1 MSGDGSPGPS
11 GTSTPPRQA
20 SYPRVAPGT
29 RSDSGAV
36 PADPLPL
43 PVVDNHCHLDM
54 GRDGGAPPDL
64 GALLRDA
71 GAVGVDR
78 VVHIGCDLPAARQA
92 PRLAEEH
99 AGLLAG
105 VALHPNEIPAL
116 DEAGELADALAEIE
130 AIAAHPRVR
139 VVGETGLDYYRTEP
153 PGRGVQADAFRAH
166 IAIAK
171 RLRKPMQIHDRDA
184 HDDVLRI
191 LAEEGAP
198 EVTVLHCF
206 SGDIAMARE
215 CVERGY
221 YLSFAGPIT
230 FKSARELRDALSVVP
245 LDRLLV
251 ETDAPYLAPTPHR
264 GRTNTP
270 ALVPFTVRAMAGV
283 LSVDV
288 PSLCKALSDNAE
300 RLYGPW

>member
-1 MSGDGSPGPS
+1 MNPGGSNA
-11 GTSTPPRQA
+11 GTSGAARHA
-20 SYPRVAPGT
+20 SYPKVAPGT
-29 RSDSGAV
+29 RADGGAT

-54 GRDGGAPPDL
+54 GRQGEPTPDV
-64 GALLRDA
+64 ATLLRA
-71 GAVGVDR
+71 AAAVGVDR

-92 PRLAEEH
+92 PRLAAQH
-99 AGLLAG
+99 PGLVAG

-116 DEAGELADALAEIE
+116 AAAGELADALGEIE
-130 AIAAHPRVR
+130 QIAADDGVR

-153 PGRGVQADAFRAH
+153 PGRGVQADAFREH

-171 RLRKPMQIHDRDA
+171 RLGKPLQIHDRDA

-198 EVTVLHCF
+198 EATVLHCY

-215 CVERGY
+215 CVARGY
-221 YLSFAGPIT
+221 HLSFAGPIT
-230 FKSARELRDALSVVP
+230 FKSARDLRDALSIVP
-245 LDRLLV
+245 LDRVLV

-264 GRTNTP
+264 GRTNAP
-270 ALVPFTVRAMAGV
+270 ALIPFTVRAMAAV

-288 PSLCKALSDNAE
+288 PSLCRALSANAE
-300 RLYGPW
+300 RLYGPWA